1 MRFFPGATAQRAA
14 LAVAV
19 SAALLAAGCANASP
33 GVVAYVG
40 EDQITQREVE
50 TATAAVS
57 STVQEGQT
65 VSQEA
70 IVNAMIQGEL
80 AAQIAV
86 DQRIAITDA
95 QRDAFLKT
103 TNLAPLL
110 FVADAKTIAYD
121 VADQQIVL
129 QKLGESGF
137 LAELEKRDVTLNPR
151 YGVLDPKQ
159 KIVVTDQSGSLSRP
173 AAAQT
178 P

>member
-14 LAVAV
+14 LA
-19 SAALLAAGCANASP
+19 AAASVTLLMAGCANASP

-40 EDQITQREVE
+40 QDQITQRQVE
-50 TATAAVS
+50 SAVAAVS
-57 STVQEGQT
+57 TTVEEGQT

-70 IVNAMIQGEL
+70 IVNALIQGEL
-80 AAQIAV
+80 AEQIAA
-86 DQRIAITDA
+86 DQKILITDA

-110 FVADAKTIAYD
+110 EVADAKPIAYD
-121 VADQQIVL
+121 VADQQIVV
-129 QKLGESGF
+129 QTLGEASF
-137 LAELEKRDVTLNPR
+137 LAELEKRQVTLNPR

-159 KIVVTDQSGSLSRP
+159 KIVITDQSGSLSRP
-173 AAAQT
+173 AATQT